1 MKWFEKGLFLLNLDL
16 TNFEPIDVFVT
27 VIVSV
32 RNNFMS
38 LAVTV
43 TKRLMVSPAILD
55 LLMILSIGK
64 LT

>member
-1 MKWFEKGLFLLNLDL
+1 M
-16 TNFEPIDVFVT
+16 T

-55 LLMILSIGK
+55 LLMIVSIGK
-64 LT
+64 LTFIFKAIKSELVNNPWQY